1 MMMTEEEIRT
11 SFREARYPKRQL
23 HILAELNLV
32 SVEKIE
38 RIVGYSP
45 KPRTRHYNTKWALRK
60 EDEDA
65 IVALW
70 KEDATIAQ
78 IAARVGI
85 PTHAVNY
92 FKEKHRDLCP
102 HRSHRLTEEQLD
114 EIKHRHLAGQEAWKI
129 AKAVGI
135 NVSTVYQNIKKI
147 HGGNKK

>member
-11 SFREARYPKRQL
+11 SYREARYPTKQIQ
-23 HILAELNLV
+23 ILAELNLV
-32 SVEKIE
+32 SAEEIK
-38 RIVGYSP
+38 RIVGYIP
-45 KPRTRHYNTKWALRK
+45 KKRTRRYNTKWALRQ

-70 KEDATIAQ
+70 REGATIAQ

-85 PTHAVNY
+85 PTHAVDY

-102 HRSHRLTEEQLD
+102 HRSHRLSGEQYE
-114 EIKHRHLAGQEAWKI
+114 EIKRRHLNGDDAWRI
-129 AKAVGI
+129 ANAVGI
-135 NVSTVYQNIKKI
+135 NLSTVYNYIKKI